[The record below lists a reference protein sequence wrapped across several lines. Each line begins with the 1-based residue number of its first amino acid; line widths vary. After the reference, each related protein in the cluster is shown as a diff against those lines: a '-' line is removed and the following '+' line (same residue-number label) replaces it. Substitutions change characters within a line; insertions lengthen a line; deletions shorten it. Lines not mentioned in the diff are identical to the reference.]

1 MDCRDCKHLKRF
13 QRMIGGKPYCI
24 CDHEE
29 TAKVS
34 VELFGLY
41 GPGFICLADK
51 DGEPRIKS
59 HPRWCPLRADKVKKD
74 KGESGRQ
81 RMGGIGGGSRADAGK
96 SV

>member
-1 MDCRDCKHLKRF
+1 MDCRDCKYLNKFRW
-13 QRMIGGKPYCI
+13 MSGGKPYCM
-24 CDHEE
+24 CGHE
-29 TAKVS
+29 KVFDLPE
-34 VELFGLY
+34 ELFG
-41 GPGFICLADK
+41 GHDPGYICLADK